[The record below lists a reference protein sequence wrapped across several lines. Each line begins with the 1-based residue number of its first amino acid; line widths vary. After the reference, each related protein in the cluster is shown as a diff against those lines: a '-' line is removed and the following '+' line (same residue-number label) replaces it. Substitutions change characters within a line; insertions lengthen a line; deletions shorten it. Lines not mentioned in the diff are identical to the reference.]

1 MVEIMEAE
9 KNKERMTRKKGDS
22 PRDLHDN
29 IKHTDIW
36 SKRKKIKERVLENI

>member
-1 MVEIMEAE
+1 MEAE
-9 KNKERMTRKKGDS
+9 KNKERMKRKKDS